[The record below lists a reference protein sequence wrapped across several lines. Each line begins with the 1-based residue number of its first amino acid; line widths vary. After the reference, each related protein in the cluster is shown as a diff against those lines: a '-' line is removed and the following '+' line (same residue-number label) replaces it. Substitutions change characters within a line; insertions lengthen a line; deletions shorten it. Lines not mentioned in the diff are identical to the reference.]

1 MGLAAERTVEL
12 WTRRLALDV
21 EPAEHDLS
29 VLSTDER
36 RRADGFQIAAARH
49 RFVGRHVHLRQVLA
63 RYLDMP
69 PASVPLLARLNE
81 PPQLTVPSA
90 LRLSLSSSAG
100 VSVAAIAWNRPVG
113 VDVEHLDR
121 DVDISAV
128 AATVFS
134 KQERQAVNRA
144 SASERQAL
152 FFRIWTR
159 KEAFVKALGV
169 GFMRDLKSFDVIRP
183 ALPERAATKAI
194 INDQEAKDD
203 GGRWLVQDVAGPSD
217 FALACCAE
225 GDDWTIVLKEDQ
237 A

>member
-12 WTRRLALDV
+12 WTRRLALDA
-21 EPAEHDLS
+21 EPTEHDLS
-29 VLSTDER
+29 VLNADER
-36 RRADGFQIAAARH
+36 RRADGFQVASSRN

-69 PASVPLLARLNE
+69 SASVPLLARLNE

-90 LRLSLSSSAG
+90 LRLSLSSSAD
-100 VSVAAIAWNRPVG
+100 VSAAAIAWNRPVG
-113 VDVEHLDR
+113 VDVEHLAR

-128 AATVFS
+128 AATVFA
-134 KQERQAVNRA
+134 KRECQAINMA
-144 SASERQAL
+144 SAPERQAL

-159 KEAFVKALGV
+159 KEAFVKALGI
-169 GFMRDLKSFDVIRP
+169 GFMRDLRSFDVIRP
-183 ALPERAATKAI
+183 ALPERAETKAL
-194 INDQEAKDD
+194 INDEEAKDD
-203 GGRWLVQDVAGPSD
+203 GVRWLVQDVAGPSD